1 MILLKD
7 ETDLLVPQSGAFL
20 RFQLMHCGFAEKI
33 FTRPTVIV
41 HAENMQQSRF
51 ACAGRAH
58 NRDEVAFLNLQI
70 DLAQDVKE
78 LFLRQRIAA
87 FDVLKLNHTSSYQR
101 FIRNA
106 ARPLDR
112 QPVPGVRAENMQATR
127 LTGAAAKSK
136 QMSPGRLRSLRRANL
151 PAIA

>member
-20 RFQLMHCGFAEKI
+20 RFQMMHCGFAEKV
-33 FTRPTVIV
+33 FTRPTMIV
-41 HAENMQQSRF
+41 HSQNVQQRRF
-51 ACAGRAH
+51 TGAGRTH
-58 NRDEVAFLNLQI
+58 NRHEITFLNLEI
-70 DLAQDVKE
+70 DVAQNVKE

-112 QPVPGVRAENMQATR
+112 QPVPGVPGASRQATR

-136 QMSPGRLRSLRRANL
+136 QMSPGRSRSLRKANL
-151 PAIA
+151 PATE